1 MSFWT
6 GKFEAL
12 SRAQAGHED
21 YMGSAMVGFNDCLLG
36 VM

>member
-6 GKFEAL
+6 GKLEAL
-12 SRAQAGHED
+12 CPAQAGHED